1 MTEYVMG
8 IDPHGYDGK
17 TSSVCVMKM
26 VDSTFDT
33 VVHVATYHGR
43 PESDF
48 EAEVKKLMEFY
59 KIPEDHILRQKS

>member
-8 IDPHGYDGK
+8 IDPHGYDAK
-17 TSSVCVMKM
+17 SSSVCVMKM

-43 PESDF
+43 PEPDF
-48 EAEVKKLMEFY
+48 EKEIKKLSDFY
-59 KIPEDHILRQKS
+59 KIPEHCILIQKP